1 MQDTTEYGRGGRRE
15 GERAGEGE
23 VGGSAGEADGVGGD
37 AAGRGERARKEVV
50 RRGAAGDSHQGRS
63 AAQGGDVGVGRR
75 RGRREIESASR
86 REEVGAREDAVRDGG
101 RNRGEL
107 EVRTGT
113 RLEAQ
118 SGTRG
123 AGREGG
129 EIERG
134 RAAVGGHA
142 EDAEAGRGRQRAD
155 GLGERAAR
163 ERTLVLEDTAR
174 ETGALD
180 GVGSEGERARVRD
193 QVGAIARRR
202 SRTELE
208 RTARDRDVASE
219 VDDRAEGQRRGGRDG
234 RGDGVIEVDRG
245 AADARDDGARGDIAA
260 RDGHARDDAGDAAH
274 HEAAGLGRPAAGDRN
289 TGGRR
294 AGVVGRS
301 RSVEPGRRSDLDQ

>member
-1 MQDTTEYGRGGRRE
+1 MQDTTESGGGGRRE
-15 GERAGEGE
+15 GERAAEGE
-23 VGGSAGEADGVGGD
+23 IGGSAGEADGIGDD
-37 AAGRGERARKEVV
+37 AASRGERACKEVV

-63 AAQGGDVGVGRR
+63 AAQGGDVRVGRR

-123 AGREGG
+123 AGHEGG

-142 EDAEAGRGRQRAD
+142 EDAEAGRSRQRAD

-163 ERTLVLEDTAR
+163 DRALVFEDTAR
-174 ETGALD
+174 KARALD
-180 GVGSEGERARVRD
+180 GVGTEGERAGVRD
-193 QVGAIARRR
+193 DVGAVTRR
-202 SRTELE
+202 SIRTELE
-208 RTARDRDVASE
+208 RAARDRDVAGE
-219 VDDRAEGQRRGGRDG
+219 VRDRPEGQRRRRRDG
-234 RGDGVIEVDRG
+234 RGDGIVESDRG
-245 AADARDDGARGDIAA
+245 AANTRDDGARGDIAA
-260 RDGHARDDAGDAAH
+260 RDGHARDDAGGAADD
-274 HEAAGLGRPAAGDRN
+274 ETAGLGRPAAGDRD